1 MQYRYAVYYVPEQH
15 SPLYAAGSA
24 LLGYDARTGQSVPTP
39 CLPLPRDLPHDLPH
53 DLSWE
58 SLVAEPTR
66 YGLHATVVAP
76 FFPLHSSEDALADT
90 LRLFCQRMAAVLTP
104 LRVVEHRGFL
114 ALMPDVPGVPNA
126 TNVPDA
132 PGVTSAPDASDK
144 AGTSGEADAPGS
156 ANVSGRRA
164 MAALRHMAGE
174 ATRVFA
180 PLRRP
185 APEAETLRR
194 AKGLTNR
201 QLAFL
206 RTWGYPY
213 VFEEYDFHISL
224 TGPSTA
230 SPALGKVVAAYL
242 ADSIAQP
249 QNVASLSLCRQPVDE
264 NHEPGKPCTGRF
276 RVLESFPLSSTGI
289 EQ

>member
-1 MQYRYAVYYVPEQH
+1 MQYRYAVYYVPEEH
-15 SPLYAAGSA
+15 SPLYSAGSA
-24 LLGYDARTGQSVPTP
+24 LLGYDARTGQNVPTP
-39 CLPLPRDLPHDLPH
+39 CLPLPRDLPHDQPH

-76 FFPLHSSEDALADT
+76 FFPLHSSEGALADT
-90 LRLFCQRMAAVLTP
+90 LRLFCKRMAAVRTP

-114 ALMPDVPGVPNA
+114 ALMPDAPDVAGA
-126 TNVPDA
+126 PDA
-132 PGVTSAPDASDK
+132 P
-144 AGTSGEADAPGS
+144 
-156 ANVSGRRA
+156 NVAGRRA
-164 MAALRHMAGE
+164 QAALRHMASE

-185 APEAETLRR
+185 APEAEILRR
-194 AKGLTNR
+194 AKGLTAR
-201 QLAFL
+201 QLGLL
-206 RTWGYPY
+206 RAWGYPY
-213 VFEEYDFHISL
+213 LFEEYDFHISL
-224 TGPSTA
+224 TGPATA
-230 SPALGKVVAAYL
+230 SPALCEVLAAYL

-264 NHEPGKPCTGRF
+264 SHEPGKPCTGRF
-276 RVLESFPLSSTGI
+276 RVLESFPLTSVDS

>member
-1 MQYRYAVYYVPEQH
+1 MQYRYAVYYVPEEH
-15 SPLYAAGSA
+15 SPLYSAGSA
-24 LLGYDARTGQSVPTP
+24 LLGYDARTGQNVPTP

-90 LRLFCQRMAAVLTP
+90 LRLFCKRMAAVRTP

-114 ALMPDVPGVPNA
+114 ALMPDAPNVPG
-126 TNVPDA
+126 
-132 PGVTSAPDASDK
+132 ASVAWDK
-144 AGTSGEADAPGS
+144 ADTSGEADAPD
-156 ANVSGRRA
+156 APDVAGRRA
-164 MAALRHMAGE
+164 QAALRHMASE

-185 APEAETLRR
+185 APEAEILRR
-194 AKGLTNR
+194 AKGLTAR
-201 QLAFL
+201 QLGLL
-206 RTWGYPY
+206 RAWGYPY

-224 TGPSTA
+224 TGPATA
-230 SPALGKVVAAYL
+230 SPALCEVLAAYL

-276 RVLESFPLSSTGI
+276 RVLGSFPLTSVDS